1 MSHLFS
7 PLKIRG
13 IEFNNRIVV
22 SPMCQYTAENGMP
35 SDWHLV
41 HLGSRAVGG
50 VALIIQEATAV
61 SPEGRI
67 SPGDLGI
74 WSDEQCEAYK
84 RINDFIKSQKCKSG
98 IQIAHAGRKAST
110 YTPWKGEG
118 MVKVE
123 DGGWDCFAPSPIA
136 FSENYPTPKEM
147 SKKDIEK
154 VKIDFKDA
162 AKRSV
167 DAGYEVIELHMAHG
181 YLVHQ
186 FLSPI
191 SNKRT
196 DEYGGSFENR
206 CRFAMEIVKVVRN
219 VLPDEF
225 PLFVRISSTEW
236 VEGGWGIDDSVKFA
250 KMLKDGGV
258 DLVDCSSGGNISKAK
273 IPIAPGYQIPFS
285 EKIKKETRILTGG
298 VGLITE
304 PKQADEII
312 RIGKADLVLL
322 AREMLR
328 NPYWVID
335 AAKELNVKLEIS
347 NQYKRAF

>member
-1 MSHLFS
+1 MDNLFTQ
-7 PLKIRG
+7 LKIRG
-13 IEFNNRIVV
+13 IEFKNRIVV
-22 SPMCQYTAENGMP
+22 SPMCQYSAINGMP

-50 VALIIQEATAV
+50 AALIIQEATAV

-67 SPGDLGI
+67 SPEDLGI
-74 WSDEQCEAYK
+74 WNDKQGEAYK
-84 RINDFIKSQKCKSG
+84 RINDFIKSQKCIPG
-98 IQIAHAGRKAST
+98 IQLAHAGRKAST
-110 YTPWKGEG
+110 YAPWKGEG

-123 DGGWDCFAPSPIA
+123 EEGWDCYAPSPIA
-136 FSENYPTPKEM
+136 FSDNYPLPKEM
-147 SKKDIEK
+147 SLVDIQK
-154 VKIDFKDA
+154 AIINFKDA

-167 DAGYEVIELHMAHG
+167 DAGYGVIELHFAHG

-206 CRFAMEIVKVVRN
+206 SRLAMEIVREVRN
-219 VLPDEF
+219 VLPDDF
-225 PLFVRISSTEW
+225 PLFVRISCTDW
-236 VEGGWGIDDSVKFA
+236 VEGGWGIDDSVKLA
-250 KMLKDGGV
+250 KMFKDEGV
-258 DLVDCSSGGNISKAK
+258 DLIDCSSGGNIAKAK

-285 EKIKKETRILTGG
+285 EKIKKETGILTGG

-312 RIGKADLVLL
+312 RTGEADLVLL
-322 AREMLR
+322 AREILR
-328 NPYWVID
+328 NPYWPIN
-335 AAKELNVKLEIS
+335 AARELGVKIEIP
-347 NQYKRAF
+347 NQHKRAY

>member
-1 MSHLFS
+1 MSNLFS

-13 IEFNNRIVV
+13 IEFKNRIVV
-22 SPMCQYTAENGMP
+22 SPMCQYSAVNGMP

-50 VALIIQEATAV
+50 AALIIQEATAV

-67 SPGDLGI
+67 SPEDLGI
-74 WSDEQCEAYK
+74 WSDGQCEAYN
-84 RINDFIKSQKCKSG
+84 RISGFIKSQNCIPG

-110 YTPWKGEG
+110 YSPWKGEG
-118 MVKVE
+118 MVRVE
-123 DGGWDCFAPSPIA
+123 EGGWGCFAPSPIE
-136 FSENYPTPKEM
+136 FSENYPVPKEM

-154 VKIDFKDA
+154 VIIDFKDA

-181 YLVHQ
+181 YLFHQ
-186 FLSPI
+186 FLSPL
-191 SNKRT
+191 SNRRT

-206 CRFAMEIVKVVRN
+206 CRFALEIVREVRN
-219 VLPDEF
+219 ILPDEF
-225 PLFVRISSTEW
+225 PLFVRISCTDW
-236 VEGGWGIDDSVKFA
+236 VEGGWDIGDSVKFA

-258 DLVDCSSGGNISKAK
+258 DLIDCSSGGNVSKAK

-285 EKIKKETRILTGG
+285 EKIKKETGILAGG

-312 RIGKADLVLL
+312 RTGKADLVLL

-328 NPYWVID
+328 NPYWAID
-335 AAKELNVKLEIS
+335 AAKELNVKLEVS
-347 NQYKRAF
+347 NQYKRAY